1 MSTIS
6 DYNDAVVRQVE
17 TLRQQLTE
25 AASAMFAGR
34 LVRWEQ
40 TDFFGDLTGA
50 WAQGKVVEVLWLFDA
65 EGLYFRAQQS
75 EHDDAKVTVRAARC
89 VFVEDGEKA
98 T

>member
-25 AASAMFAGR
+25 AASAMFVGR

-40 TDFFGDLTGA
+40 TDLFGDLTGA
-50 WAQGKVVEVLWLFDA
+50 WAQGRVTDVSWHFDA
-65 EGLYFRAQQS
+65 HFRAQGLYFQVGQTVA
-75 EHDDAKVTVRAARC
+75 VRAARC
-89 VFVEDGEKA
+89 TLVEPGRE
-98 T
+98 TP